1 MNKLMLE
8 ALAAWLALAMA
19 SGQAAAAISATGA
32 QIDSLPTIVSH
43 SNGVSDGSRFAA
55 PPFVSNGAGLSPAP
69 SIGATP
75 NTLFLLPVPDPA
87 AAPDGATTRRA
98 DERVPGRNP
107 AVALLTPAVTG
118 RSGTRSTK
126 PTLFGVVDASQSSGA
141 PFSFSLPGV
150 DDFAPGPKND
160 DVRGPDS
167 KRRAP
172 SQQNIVG
179 ALHGGFVR
187 ANAVSGQ
194 VKAIQTAG
202 LEGSEA
208 AKSNL
213 ATSAKLVPATMVA
226 VPEPGSWATLL
237 AGLLG
242 VIAIARRRMSL

>member
-43 SNGVSDGSRFAA
+43 GNGVSDGSRFAV
-55 PPFVSNGAGLSPAP
+55 PPFLSNGAGLSPAP

-75 NTLFLLPVPDPA
+75 NTLFLLPVPDPG
-87 AAPDGATTRRA
+87 GATTRPA
-98 DERVPGRNP
+98 DERVPGRSS
-107 AVALLTPAVTG
+107 AVALLTPAVAE
-118 RSGTRSTK
+118 RSGARSTK
-126 PTLFGVVDASQSSGA
+126 PANTLFGALQSSRA
-141 PFSFSLPGV
+141 PYSFSPSGA
-150 DDFAPGPKND
+150 DDLAPSRKS
-160 DVRGPDS
+160 DVRGADL
-167 KRRAP
+167 KRRVLN
-172 SQQNIVG
+172 QQNVVG

-194 VKAIQTAG
+194 MKAIQSVG

-208 AKSNL
+208 AKVNL
-213 ATSAKLVPATMVA
+213 VAGAKLVPATMIA

>member
-43 SNGVSDGSRFAA
+43 GNGASDGSRFAV
-55 PPFVSNGAGLSPAP
+55 PPFLSNGAGLSPAP

-75 NTLFLLPVPDPA
+75 NTLFLLPVPDPG
-87 AAPDGATTRRA
+87 GATTRPA
-98 DERVPGRNP
+98 DERVPGRSS
-107 AVALLTPAVTG
+107 AVALLTPAVAE
-118 RSGTRSTK
+118 RSGARSTK
-126 PTLFGVVDASQSSGA
+126 PADTLFGIVDALQSSRA
-141 PFSFSLPGV
+141 PYSFSPSGAGDL
-150 DDFAPGPKND
+150 APSRKS
-160 DVRGPDS
+160 DVRGADL
-167 KRRAP
+167 KRRVLN
-172 SQQNIVG
+172 QQNVVG

-194 VKAIQTAG
+194 MKAIQSVG
-202 LEGSEA
+202 LEGSET
-208 AKSNL
+208 AKVNL
-213 ATSAKLVPATMVA
+213 VAGAKLVPATMIA

>member
-43 SNGVSDGSRFAA
+43 GNGVSDGSRFAV
-55 PPFVSNGAGLSPAP
+55 PPFLSNGAGLSPAP

-75 NTLFLLPVPDPA
+75 NTLFLRPVPDPG
-87 AAPDGATTRRA
+87 AAPGGATTRPA
-98 DERVPGRNP
+98 DERVPGRSS
-107 AVALLTPAVTG
+107 AVALLTPAAD
-118 RSGTRSTK
+118 RSGARSTK
-126 PTLFGVVDASQSSGA
+126 PANTFFGIVDALQSSRV
-141 PFSFSLPGV
+141 PYSFSPSGA
-150 DDFAPGPKND
+150 DDLAPSRKS
-160 DVRGPDS
+160 DVRGADL
-167 KRRAP
+167 KRRVLN
-172 SQQNIVG
+172 QQNVVG

-194 VKAIQTAG
+194 MKAIQSVG

-208 AKSNL
+208 AKVNL
-213 ATSAKLVPATMVA
+213 AAGAKLVPATMIA

>member
-8 ALAAWLALAMA
+8 ALAAWLALAMT

-43 SNGVSDGSRFAA
+43 GNGVSDGSRFAV
-55 PPFVSNGAGLSPAP
+55 PPFLSNGAGLSPAP

-75 NTLFLLPVPDPA
+75 NTLFLLPVPDPG
-87 AAPDGATTRRA
+87 GATTRPA
-98 DERVPGRNP
+98 DERVPGRSS
-107 AVALLTPAVTG
+107 AVALLTPAAD
-118 RSGTRSTK
+118 RSGARSTK
-126 PTLFGVVDASQSSGA
+126 PANTLFGIVDALQSSRV
-141 PFSFSLPGV
+141 PYSFSPSGA
-150 DDFAPGPKND
+150 DDLAPSRKS
-160 DVRGPDS
+160 DVRGADL
-167 KRRAP
+167 KRRVLN
-172 SQQNIVG
+172 QQNVVG

-194 VKAIQTAG
+194 MKAIQSVG

-208 AKSNL
+208 AKVNL
-213 ATSAKLVPATMVA
+213 AAGAKLVPATMIA

-242 VIAIARRRMSL
+242 VIAIGRRRMSL